1 MVTVSGS
8 CLLGNLRINYY
19 ASNASRISG
28 RKDDSTS
35 TIVELLI
42 GPCKAEELSH
52 LVTIRSKYSVIRRD
66 VNYLLTMLTA
76 LQNDPGTSNRS
87 PRAFSGD
94 SSSNMKLS
102 PATSFYYS
110 SNKVDYS
117 AIRPSSASSAS
128 FSSAAA
134 AVIAHQTQSSKSRNR
149 LSSFSSESI
158 NQDGSYEYQRNSNN
172 TSNISEDL
180 LLKVRSIAS
189 CLEFNYQFLLANEPS
204 FSSSSSST
212 SASGT
217 VSSSLFSDSLFLFEW
232 EKTYISLLY
241 NYVRTNIISNFF
253 LQFPFLLSSSELP
266 AYSFDCIKAV
276 LDHDIEES
284 QLLTTIK
291 ENIIRIESVKERFQV
306 FLNNSIDTLRDFI
319 LFSAKVT
326 FSDPKNA
333 SFCQFSLPLPQ
344 LTATSASS
352 SLTPTPSQSN
362 QVTNHL
368 STAACSAPFPISS
381 SLLLIPF
388 QIMQELTSDLRSFDA
403 VKSPLEYLI
412 LQYYSTIQK
421 GLQLYDL
428 FEKEKYFKSS
438 ASSASSTSSTS
449 SAFNKHLKAI
459 LLSFL
464 IEYNYEFYEKC
475 LLLFEINYSMIHIE
489 PKLILHSSLVDLI
502 QWFYLENF
510 HESKQMIYKA
520 FHPSPSTA
528 SSSSTV
534 KQSSQSHSQSQGM
547 VVGDNRC
554 WWNVDYNLDGY
565 YVSSI
570 PETVQSYLSFYIEL
584 YQSLKRPNIV
594 MMNRC
599 LSSSSSSSAEQVA
612 SGFSSQRPPSF
623 TSRNTSNNTSFVN
636 NDNSSNNTTTNVS
649 YYGKLCKKILLL
661 MHNSWLI
668 VGNEYYHVS
677 QVTYQEFF
685 STNHKLIASL
695 SSSTSSSSMTI
706 ALQAIIT
713 KHVSFLLSIVND
725 CWKIEN
731 EFIPIMKDLSN
742 YLLVSSFNNN
752 NSNLKYKNGMEI
764 ILKTLKNDSYDV
776 IIEQVLLMICQMMC
790 CGVSSYLLAFDS
802 FWLNQNVNSKNAF
815 QPTYCVTIICE
826 NFLFYLNSIRSMM
839 SSASHLLAFV
849 YLTEETI
856 ISRYFLLFQN
866 SLKQHTMKHSSSSSV
881 SSSSISFSQEQLQQF
896 RKDFLYF
903 KDFFEKIENDLK
915 NKILQSN
922 PLLLQQLQG
931 KKASSSWKEGTL
943 FLSSTLQWNLSPL
956 TYFEHFVSL
965 LLEPISSFSF
975 NQSLRFL
982 VSKYDNDATNFTN
995 HDISLF
1001 LDYFLLH
1008 IILPLH
1014 SSSVPAS
1021 SASSS
1026 SSSSSSTS
1034 HDKQAL
1040 YDYFIKI
1047 LDGNQEDIYRQT
1059 NSFLPIHINSAS
1071 VSSRENDNSS
1081 GNGNGNGN
1089 GNEELNEEEL
1099 ENQFFKRDLFWRIFS
1114 SELCR
1119 HNFHDSSLPAG
1130 DDPPSVSSVRNDGEG
1145 GGGVGGGGNDIIQN
1159 VFKGLFQHH
1168 TSKGGQEENNSSSSS
1183 NLTSSSKKGK
1193 KSFTKKLGMKQT
1205 KAIVQNIRDSASD
1218 FIHLMNFSSS
1228 TSLSIDTHHHKINSN
1243 AIGEISYDLESI
1255 FRLLGLEVLP
1265 YDISSDYRN
1274 IAEERDPATSS
1285 RPHSIRQSSFR
1296 DLHHQTS
1303 ASALSNLSGKGG
1315 GGGAGIAESTSQ
1327 GENNSGSI
1335 STRVGVSRGESLK
1348 TPQTNANPGKG
1359 LFSTFFSPSLRLR
1372 DESKVDDPQQE
1383 GLTIQKSSPS
1393 PKNGSSIP
1401 TPATGGGMN
1410 KTPSIK
1416 KALSFFDES
1425 DSSILVDSPM
1435 KASSHHPSENSSP
1448 DRHNQNHGH
1457 RADVSIAT
1465 NKLLS
1470 ASSSSTN
1477 VLPSSSFSLTISHIS
1492 VQGVHSHGLF
1502 SSKANPYAYFLIPR
1516 FQVKEKTT
1524 VAYNCN
1530 QAYFPGTLTLS
1541 FSFFSPFTSPSLP
1554 IVVQVYDKE
1563 KIRRKQLI
1571 GWNEINLFDYFSSSL
1586 SQERK
1591 GTVFGRSHQDDENH
1605 SASVSLLLRNP
1616 DSYENSSV
1624 IPSSSVADAYGKMT
1638 FEMLL
1643 TKK

>member
-8 CLLGNLRINYY
+8 CLLGNVRINYY

-52 LVTIRSKYSVIRRD
+52 LINIRSKYSAIRRD
-66 VNYLLTMLTA
+66 INYLLTMLTA
-76 LQNDPGTSNRS
+76 LQNDPISSTRS
-87 PRAFSGD
+87 PRALSGD
-94 SSSNMKLS
+94 SSANMKLS
-102 PATSFYYS
+102 PMTSFYYS

-117 AIRPSSASSAS
+117 NIRPSSASS
-128 FSSAAA
+128 SSAAGA
-134 AVIAHQTQSSKSRNR
+134 AVVAHQTQSSKSVNR

-158 NQDGSYEYQRNSNN
+158 NQDGSYDYQRNSNN

-189 CLEFNYQFLLANEPS
+189 CLEFNYQFLLANQPS

-212 SASGT
+212 GT
-217 VSSSLFSDSLFLFEW
+217 VNSSLFSDSFFLFEW

-266 AYSFDCIKAV
+266 AYSLDCIKAV

-326 FSDPKNA
+326 FSDSKNA
-333 SFCQFSLPLPQ
+333 CFCQLSLPLSQQ
-344 LTATSASS
+344 LSATPVSS
-352 SLTPTPSQSN
+352 SLLAPTIPSQ
-362 QVTNHL
+362 TNHL
-368 STAACSAPFPISS
+368 STATAALSAPFPMSS

-438 ASSASSTSSTS
+438 LSSSSSSS

-475 LLLFEINYSMIHIE
+475 LLLFDINYSMIHIE
-489 PKLILHSSLVDLI
+489 PKLVLHSSLVDLI

-510 HESKQMIYKA
+510 HESKQMIYKT
-520 FHPSPSTA
+520 FHPSSSS

-534 KQSSQSHSQSQGM
+534 KASSHSQPQSQ
-547 VVGDNRC
+547 VIIVGDNRC
-554 WWNVDYNLDGY
+554 WWNVDYNLDGF

-570 PETVQSYLSFYIEL
+570 PDTVQSYLSFYIEL

-594 MMNRC
+594 MMNRSF
-599 LSSSSSSSAEQVA
+599 SSSSSSS
-612 SGFSSQRPPSF
+612 SSTDQRPTSF
-623 TSRNTSNNTSFVN
+623 SLRNTTNAAVDSGNSNASH
-636 NDNSSNNTTTNVS
+636 VS

-661 MHNSWLI
+661 IHNSWLI
-668 VGNEYYHVS
+668 VGNEFYHVS

-685 STNHKLIASL
+685 STNHKLISSL
-695 SSSTSSSSMTI
+695 SSSTSASSTAI
-706 ALQAIIT
+706 ALQSIIT
-713 KHVSFLLSIVND
+713 KHVYFLLSVVND
-725 CWKIEN
+725 CLKIEN

-742 YLLVSSFNNN
+742 YLLVSSFNNQSNTNSSSNGN
-752 NSNLKYKNGMEI
+752 NANSKYKNGMEI

-776 IIEQVLLMICQMMC
+776 IIEQVLLMICQMMF

-802 FWLNQNVNSKNAF
+802 YWFNQNINSKNPF
-815 QPTYCVTIICE
+815 QPTYCLTIICE
-826 NFLFYLNSIRSMM
+826 NFLFYFHSIRSMI
-839 SSASHLLAFV
+839 SSSSHLLAFV
-849 YLTEETI
+849 YLVEETI

-866 SLKQHTMKHSSSSSV
+866 SLKQKTMKPSSSSS
-881 SSSSISFSQEQLQQF
+881 ICFSQDQLQQF

-922 PLLLQQLQG
+922 PLQQG
-931 KKASSSWKEGTL
+931 KTSSSSSSEEDGL
-943 FLSSTLQWNLSPL
+943 FISSTLQWSLSPL
-956 TYFEHFVSL
+956 TYFDHFVSL
-965 LLEPISSFSF
+965 ILEPISSFSF

-982 VSKYDNDATNFTN
+982 VAKYDNDAMNFTN

-1008 IILPLH
+1008 IVLPLH
-1014 SSSVPAS
+1014 SSSTVAVAAMTS
-1021 SASSS
+1021 SGNANE
-1026 SSSSSSTS
+1026 
-1034 HDKQAL
+1034 KQAL

-1059 NSFLPIHINSAS
+1059 NSFCPIHITSA
-1071 VSSRENDNSS
+1071 SSREN
-1081 GNGNGNGN
+1081 GNGINASY
-1089 GNEELNEEEL
+1089 ELNEEEL
-1099 ENQFFKRDLFWRIFS
+1099 ENQFFKRDLFWRMFS

-1119 HNFHDSSLPAG
+1119 HNLHDSSVVTI
-1130 DDPPSVSSVRNDGEG
+1130 DEPSSLSSVRNDEA
-1145 GGGVGGGGNDIIQN
+1145 VGANDIIQN

-1168 TSKGGQEENNSSSSS
+1168 NSKGAEEENQNNNSSSS
-1183 NLTSSSKKGK
+1183 NLTSSSKKGR

-1228 TSLSIDTHHHKINSN
+1228 TTLSIDTHHHKNSSV
-1243 AIGEISYDLESI
+1243 GEISYDLESI

-1265 YDISSDYRN
+1265 YDIASDYRN
-1274 IAEERDPATSS
+1274 IAEERDPAASAK
-1285 RPHSIRQSSFR
+1285 PHSVRQTSFR
-1296 DLHHQTS
+1296 DLQFQAS
-1303 ASALSNLSGKGG
+1303 ASVVSNPSAKGG
-1315 GGGAGIAESTSQ
+1315 VSGIAENSQ
-1327 GENNSGSI
+1327 GENNSGTVSNRH
-1335 STRVGVSRGESLK
+1335 SVSRGESLK

-1372 DESKVDDPQQE
+1372 DESKLDDQQQE
-1383 GLTIQKSSPS
+1383 GLTIQKTSPS

-1401 TPATGGGMN
+1401 TPATGGGGGGMT

-1448 DRHNQNHGH
+1448 DRHNQNHSH
-1457 RADVSIAT
+1457 RADVSINT
-1465 NKLLS
+1465 NKFLS
-1470 ASSSSTN
+1470 ASSSSSTN
-1477 VLPSSSFSLTISHIS
+1477 VLPSSSFSLSISHIA

-1530 QAYFPGTLTLS
+1530 QAYFPGMLTLS
-1541 FSFFSPFTSPSLP
+1541 FSFFSPVTSPSLP
-1554 IVVQVYDKE
+1554 VVVHVYDKE

-1571 GWNEINLFDYFSSSL
+1571 GWNEINLFDYFSSTL

-1591 GTVFGRSHQDDENH
+1591 GSVFGRNHQDDETT
-1605 SASVSLLLRNP
+1605 ASVSLLLRNP
-1616 DSYENSSV
+1616 DSYENPSAV
-1624 IPSSSVADAYGKMT
+1624 PSSSAADVYGKIT
-1638 FEMLL
+1638 FEMKL